1 MDDSLSLQPAGLFL
15 SFEGA
20 DGSGKSTQAARLA
33 TALREEGFAVELLR
47 EPGGTALGEKLREVL
62 LSRSETAI
70 GSSAELL
77 LFYAARAQLLEERIV
92 PALAAGSIVIL
103 DRFCDSTFAYQ
114 GYGRRMEEGYLDALE
129 TWVVGKLQPA
139 RTWMLDVPF
148 EVTKERRLKR
158 GEAEDRFEAVA
169 ESFRIRVRS
178 GYLERARRFPE
189 RIKVLDGAQTQDEVF
204 SAIRE
209 DLAAFLGGMTPGR
222 GIV

>member
-1 MDDSLSLQPAGLFL
+1 MDDSLSLRPAGLFL
-15 SFEGA
+15 SFEGV

-33 TALREEGFAVELLR
+33 QTLRDEGFAVELLR
-47 EPGGTALGEKLREVL
+47 EPGGTALGERLREVL

-77 LFYAARAQLLEERIV
+77 LFYAARAELLEERIV

-114 GYGRRMEEGYLDALE
+114 GYGRRMEEGFLDALE
-129 TWVVGKLQPA
+129 TWVVGEHQPV
-139 RTWMLDVPF
+139 RTWVLDVPP
-148 EVTKERRLKR
+148 EVSKARRDKR
-158 GEAEDRFEAVA
+158 AEAQDRFEAEA
-169 ESFRIRVRS
+169 DNFRARVRA
-178 GYLERARRFPE
+178 GYLERARRFPA
-189 RIKVLDGAQTQDEVF
+189 RIRVLDGAQSQEVVF
-204 SAIRE
+204 SAIRG